1 MPDHEAIYAQQAERY
16 HELIAKQPS
25 LKSIIEEIRPVA
37 GLDVV
42 DLGAGSGRLAAV
54 LAGQARSIIALDAQ
68 AAMLELAAKRLSQGG
83 YTNWSTSVADH
94 RSLPLENDSADLVV
108 SGWSIGY
115 LGSDTLP
122 DWEDNIRL
130 VISEIKRVLRPGGT
144 AIIVETMGTGFEKP
158 NPPRFLEPYFNALE
172 NLYGFSSRWVRMD
185 YAFDSVDQAE
195 QLARFFF
202 SDELADRIAEQQL
215 IHLPECAGI
224 WWLQL

>member
-1 MPDHEAIYAQQAERY
+1 MPDHGAIYTQQAERY

-54 LAGQARSIIALDAQ
+54 LAGQARSIVALDAQ
-68 AAMLELAAKRLSQGG
+68 AAMLEVAAKRLAQAG

-115 LGSDTLP
+115 LGSDTLAN
-122 DWEDNIRL
+122 WEDNIRQ
-130 VISEIKRVLRPGGT
+130 VMSEIKRVLRPGGT
-144 AIIVETMGTGFEKP
+144 AILFETMGTGFETP
-158 NPPRFLEPYFNALE
+158 NPPRFLKPYFHALE
-172 NLYGFSSRWVRMD
+172 RHYGFSYRWVRMD
-185 YAFDSVDQAE
+185 YDFDSVDQAE

-202 SDELADRIAEQQL
+202 SDELADRIVEQQL
-215 IHLPECAGI
+215 IRLPECAGI